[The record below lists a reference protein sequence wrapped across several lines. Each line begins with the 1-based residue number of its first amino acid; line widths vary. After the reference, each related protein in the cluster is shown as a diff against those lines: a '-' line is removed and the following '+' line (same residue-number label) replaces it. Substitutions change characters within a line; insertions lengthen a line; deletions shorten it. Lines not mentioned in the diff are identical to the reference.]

1 MTDEKREMP
10 ELQFDRAE
18 PIHTAADGAQAFQGP
33 VQCSACG
40 SRLLSYYSVNGKV
53 TCKRCRDAAVAT
65 QQGSHL
71 PTLATAAGLGLL
83 AAIAGAIIY
92 FAVAKITGY
101 EIGFVS
107 IVVGLL
113 VGKAVRK
120 GARGRGGWRYQ
131 ALAILLCYLSIA
143 SSYFA
148 FAIGELVKRPEAPA
162 AETAAQPPP
171 GAAPSGAAQPDVQ
184 TAAAQPSAEPT
195 EPPAAAEAVDPEE
208 PPPSGLAMTGAL
220 LLLLLQLPVLVGKD
234 NPMTFLL
241 IGIALFLLLSPRL
254 GMEDARERM
263 GQRSFFLLCGLL
275 IGFYDGFFGPGTG
288 TFWAMAFVLGL
299 GFNLTKAT
307 GYTKAM
313 NFASN
318 IGSLVFF
325 MGAGSSQVAPAPH
338 MA

>member
-1 MTDEKREMP
+1 MTEEKPAMP

-18 PIHTAADGAQAFQGP
+18 PIHAAPADAPAFQGP
-33 VQCSACG
+33 VQCAACG
-40 SRLLSYYSVNGKV
+40 TRLLSYYSVNGKV

-92 FAVAKITGY
+92 FAIAKITGY
-101 EIGFVS
+101 EIGLVS

-148 FAIGELVKRPEAPA
+148 FAIGELVGRPEAAAAEVAPAPA
-162 AETAAQPPP
+162 ADPAPGGAPQVEAQ
-171 GAAPSGAAQPDVQ
+171 Q
-184 TAAAQPSAEPT
+184 AAAQPAPSDASPREPAEEAE
-195 EPPAAAEAVDPEE
+195 EPPA
-208 PPPSGLAMTGAL
+208 PSGLAMTGAL

-241 IGIALFLLLSPRL
+241 IGIALWEAWKFNIEAPFEAS
-254 GMEDARERM
+254 
-263 GQRSFFLLCGLL
+263 
-275 IGFYDGFFGPGTG
+275 GPYS
-288 TFWAMAFVLGL
+288 V
-299 GFNLTKAT
+299 
-307 GYTKAM
+307 
-313 NFASN
+313 
-318 IGSLVFF
+318 GSEP
-325 MGAGSSQVAPAPH
+325 PANG
-338 MA
+338 

>member
-1 MTDEKREMP
+1 MTEETPERP

-18 PIHTAADGAQAFQGP
+18 PINAALAAEASVDAAAFQGP
-33 VQCSACG
+33 VQCAACG

-53 TCKRCRDAAVAT
+53 TCKRCRDAAVAS

-101 EIGFVS
+101 EIGLVS

-148 FAIGELVKRPEAPA
+148 FAIGELIGQKGPPA
-162 AETAAQPPP
+162 AEVAAQP
-171 GAAPSGAAQPDVQ
+171 AAPPVPADAAQPGVEQ
-184 TAAAQPSAEPT
+184 AAAKPAAALPDQAAPT
-195 EPPAAAEAVDPEE
+195 EPPTPDAGDAPEE
-208 PPPSGLAMTGAL
+208 PPPSGLAMAGAL
-220 LLLLLQLPVLVGKD
+220 LLLLLQLPVLVGKE

-241 IGIALFLLLSPRL
+241 IGIALW
-254 GMEDARERM
+254 EA
-263 GQRSFFLLCGLL
+263 
-275 IGFYDGFFGPGTG
+275 
-288 TFWAMAFVLGL
+288 WK
-299 GFNLTKAT
+299 FNVEAPFEAT
-307 GYTKAM
+307 GPY
-313 NFASN
+313 SV
-318 IGSLVFF
+318 GSEP
-325 MGAGSSQVAPAPH
+325 PANG
-338 MA
+338 